1 MGIQVNPGHGK
12 GSGASKGTYLRL
24 YSDFYISDI
33 ILASPIAL
41 KLVMEANANKLDCD
55 FLSSIEQVIVH
66 QADVLSM
73 QNWEHVDFVLRHV
86 NLLPKE
92 QHDDTDFSR
101 VRSYF
106 LEGHGAEHRQ
116 LMMLSAFHT
125 PELQACFREFARS
138 HRGQMRLKKDWE
150 RMSPLAFRVGDE
162 TDEGAATLTKSRGG
176 GDGAIDD
183 VLVSAKQVFQH
194 IPLPVANEDSDDD
207 RVATSKKTAPVN
219 SLSVVEEAE
228 ERRFLYFKEHVLA
241 PILRLKQAR
250 TMIVTPS
257 YLDFVRLRNHL
268 IEQEVNATYLS
279 EYSSES
285 DVARARSKFFQGTKD
300 ILLYSGRAHFF
311 RRFKIRGARHVV
323 FYSLPEY
330 AHFYPEIVNMLA
342 ADYDDSIGLRQ
353 KEDDEDAGSGMQD
366 KGLQLQE
373 MSSLVLFT
381 DFERMALERLVGAK
395 KTQLMLESEKNTFV
409 FF

>member
-12 GSGASKGTYLRL
+12 GSGPSKGTYLRL

-41 KLVMEANANKLDCD
+41 KLVMESNPNKLDCD

-73 QNWEHVDFVLRHV
+73 QNWEHVDFVLRHL
-86 NLLPKE
+86 NQLPKD
-92 QHDDTDFSR
+92 QHEETDFSR

-106 LEGHGAEHRQ
+106 LDGQGARYRQ
-116 LMMLSAFHT
+116 LMMLSAFNS
-125 PELQACFREFARS
+125 PELQACFREFACC

-150 RMSPLAFRVGDE
+150 VLSPLALRTSQMTTTTQDTVM
-162 TDEGAATLTKSRGG
+162 TLTESRGG
-176 GDGAIDD
+176 GDGTIND
-183 VLVSAKQVFQH
+183 VYVSAKQVFLH
-194 IPLPVANEDSDDD
+194 IPLPTSGENEL
-207 RVATSKKTAPVN
+207 RGTN
-219 SLSVVEEAE
+219 MVEEAE
-228 ERRFLYFKEHVLA
+228 ERRFLYFKDQVLA

-257 YLDFVRLRNHL
+257 YLDFVRVRNYL
-268 IEQEVNATYLS
+268 IEQECNAAYLS

-285 DVARARSKFFQGTKD
+285 DIARARSNFFQGVRD

-330 AHFYPEIVNMLA
+330 PNFYSEMVNMLA
-342 ADYDDSIGLRQ
+342 ANYDDSIGL
-353 KEDDEDAGSGMQD
+353 KKKAENEDDDGYGSVPQD

-373 MSSLVLFT
+373 MSSLVMFT
-381 DFERMALERLVGAK
+381 DFERMALERIVGTK
-395 KTQLMLESEKNTFV
+395 KTQLMLISEKNTFV